1 MGEGDQLVQ
10 NRMPYVQWLVEH
22 VTAQLTPEEVAM
34 RSQPDQAPSIVEAA
48 RRDAEESARQ
58 VSRWFD
64 PPVMRAVVAA
74 QDRTDRCFL

>member
-1 MGEGDQLVQ
+1 
-10 NRMPYVQWLVEH
+10 MPYVQWLVEH

-48 RRDAEESARQ
+48 RRDAEEWARQ

-64 PPVMRAVVAA
+64 PPVMRAGVAA